1 MAEEVKIVDV
11 AGGPAAEATLQE
23 LLKVMKGGAG
33 GGGGGGSSD
42 AASKASD
49 LYTAAVT
56 RGTKSQA
63 KNTKGLDKSTTA
75 LEKMASAVGGLVTGT
90 FGLLKNVL
98 GGVIGIGVNLIK
110 AFGDGTGTLTDMVSA
125 IPGIG
130 SILGMF
136 TGYLDNTLTVFQQ
149 LSSSG
154 ASFNNN

>member
-42 AASKASD
+42 AAAKATG
-49 LYTAAVT
+49 LYTDSVT
-56 RGTKSQA
+56 RAIKSQA
-63 KNTKGLDKSTTA
+63 KNTKGLDKGTTA
-75 LEKMASAVGGLVTGT
+75 LEKMASAVGGLVTGA

-136 TGYLDNTLTVFQQ
+136 TGYLDNT
-149 LSSSG
+149 
-154 ASFNNN
+154 